1 MTRFCPFPAARCRTS
16 SVAIIVTAIPV
27 TPVCGSPALNVSTV
41 GSCHGTPTCVLICS
55 ITWFAVRIFS
65 AFAGAC
71 EVCPSA
77 LEARRKITARV
88 TAVFMER
95 LRCGD
100 RLSPVPTLSGK
111 QAVFVSPAL
120 IRISQALGHNNEMAR
135 DFQRNGIG
143 NRCYCGRCISKPFIK
158 RWELGTYTDDAKI
171 HRFTASCTKIIFRG
185 RCQTPSK
192 SGFLPA
198 GPHPKQTEI
207 AALSLHFHIN
217 TTDELLRLVQQ
228 QKIARFEKRPDF
240 F

>member
-1 MTRFCPFPAARCRTS
+1 MTRFCPLVAALCRTS

-41 GSCHGTPTCVLICS
+41 GSCQGTPTCVLICS
-55 ITWFAVRIFS
+55 ITSFAVRVFS

-71 EVCPSA
+71 EVCPHA
-77 LEARRKITARV
+77 PEVRRKISAAV

-100 RLSPVPTLSGK
+100 RLSPVLSGK
-111 QAVFVSPAL
+111 QAVFVSPAS

-158 RWELGTYTDDAKI
+158 RRELGAYTDDAKI
-171 HRFTASCTKIIFRG
+171 HRFTASFTKIIFRG

-192 SGFLPA
+192 SGFLPV

-217 TTDELLRLVQQ
+217 TTDELFRFVQQ
-228 QKIARFEKRPDF
+228 QKIAGFEKRPDF